1 MNFGRF
7 DRNKFNPFFFR
18 CMSFYKIKKDVMDY
32 LGLKTFMKI
41 V

>member
-7 DRNKFNPFFFR
+7 DRNKFNPFFR
-18 CMSFYKIKKDVMDY
+18 CMSFYEIKKDVMDY